1 MIDVI
6 TLTGGLPRN
15 AELRFTPQGAAVA
28 NFTVASS
35 DKYFDQDKREW
46 VQTRALY
53 VDVTIWNESGDRK
66 NPTPWAELAAK
77 LKTGDKV
84 AVTGKLVTRSFQT
97 RDGDSRTKIEF
108 QALRFYRMPT
118 AQQGQ
123 GQQQSN
129 QAQQSWDNAAQQ
141 GQTAASGAWST
152 PPAQAG
158 QQDQAPPF

>member
-6 TLTGGLPRN
+6 TLTGGLPRD

-28 NFTVASS
+28 NFTLANS
-35 DKYFDQDKREW
+35 DNRYDESQNQW
-46 VQTRALY
+46 VKTRSMYL
-53 VDVTIWNESGDRK
+53 DVTIWNEAGNK
-66 NPTPWAELAAK
+66 QNPTPWAELAAE
-77 LKTGDKV
+77 LKKGDQV

-118 AQQGQ
+118 AQQ
-123 GQQQSN
+123 S
-129 QAQQSWDNAAQQ
+129 QAQQPQQQQQ
-141 GQTAASGAWST
+141 GGQSANSGTWST

>member
-6 TLTGGLPRN
+6 TLTGGLPRD
-15 AELRFTPQGAAVA
+15 AELRFTPQGAAVT
-28 NFTVASS
+28 NFTLANS
-35 DKYFDQDKREW
+35 DNRYDQEQNQW
-46 VQTRALY
+46 VKTRTMYL
-53 VDVTIWNESGDRK
+53 DVTIWNEAGNK
-66 NPTPWAELAAK
+66 QNPTPWAELAAELTK
-77 LKTGDKV
+77 GDQI

-123 GQQQSN
+123 GQQQPN

-141 GQTAASGAWST
+141 GQTATSGAWST

-158 QQDQAPPF
+158 QDQAPPF

>member
-6 TLTGGLPRN
+6 TLTGGLPRD

-35 DKYFDQDKREW
+35 DKYYDQDKQAW
-46 VQTRALY
+46 VQSRALY

-66 NPTPWAELAAK
+66 NPTPWAELAAE
-77 LKTGDKV
+77 LKKGDQV
-84 AVTGKLVTRSFQT
+84 AVTGKLVTRTFQT
-97 RDGDSRTKIEF
+97 REGDSRTKVEF

-123 GQQQSN
+123 TQQPQQQGG
-129 QAQQSWDNAAQQ
+129 QAAN
-141 GQTAASGAWST
+141 SGTWST